1 MRQIKGDFLSMEI
14 NEAAGSNAAA
24 PEIHQGMEASL
35 VSSFVWRGVNSR
47 E

>member
-1 MRQIKGDFLSMEI
+1 MRQIKGDFVSME
-14 NEAAGSNAAA
+14 NKEATGSGAAVSG
-24 PEIHQGMEASL
+24 IHQVIEASL